1 MQEEQKGELEMQL
14 TIHTDGLEGFR
25 RRSLERARKM
35 DRGEKLRPEKSIT
48 FENPIE
54 MAKVLTPERIRLYQ
68 VVKQRETSVT
78 DLAQGL
84 KRDRSSVSRDVRLL
98 EMKGLVTTRQVAN
111 PGHGRVKLVAAPM
124 EKLTLVAEL

>member
-1 MQEEQKGELEMQL
+1 MLAKREGELNMRL
-14 TIHTDGLEGFR
+14 TIHSDGLEGFR
-25 RRSLERARKM
+25 RRSRELARKM
-35 DRGEKLRPEKSIT
+35 DRGEKIRPEKSIT

-68 VVKQRETSVT
+68 VVKRKETSVT
-78 DLAQGL
+78 SLANGL

-98 EMKGLVTTRQVAN
+98 ELKGLLKTHQVSN
-111 PGHGRVKLVAAPM
+111 PGHGRVKMVTAPV

>member
-1 MQEEQKGELEMQL
+1 MQEGQKGEIKMRL
-14 TIHTDGLEGFR
+14 TIYTDGLEGFR
-25 RRSLERARKM
+25 RRTLERARKM
-35 DRGEKLRPEKSIT
+35 DLGERLQPEKSIT

-54 MAKVLTPERIRLYQ
+54 MAKILTPERIRLYQ
-68 VVKQRETSVT
+68 VVKRRETSVT
-78 DLAQGL
+78 DLAEGL

-111 PGHGRVKLVAAPM
+111 PGHGKVKLVTAPV

>member
-1 MQEEQKGELEMQL
+1 MPKQQGELAMRL

-25 RRSLERARKM
+25 RRSLELARKM

-68 VVKQRETSVT
+68 VVKKRQTSVT
-78 DLAQGL
+78 DLANGL
-84 KRDRSSVSRDVRLL
+84 KRDRGSVSRDVRLL
-98 EMKGLVTTRQVAN
+98 ELKGLLTTHQATN
-111 PGHGRVKLVAAPM
+111 PGHGKVKMVTAPV

>member
-1 MQEEQKGELEMQL
+1 MRL

-25 RRSLERARKM
+25 RRSMELARKM
-35 DRGEKLRPEKSIT
+35 DRGEKIQPEKSIT

-68 VVKQRETSVT
+68 VVKRRETSVT
-78 DLAQGL
+78 DLAHGL

-111 PGHGRVKLVAAPM
+111 PGHGRVKLVTAPV
-124 EKLTLVAEL
+124 EKLTLLAEL

>member
-1 MQEEQKGELEMQL
+1 MSGIREGKLNMRL
-14 TIHTDGLEGFR
+14 KIHTDGFEGFR
-25 RRSLERARKM
+25 RRSLELARKM

-68 VVKQRETSVT
+68 IVKQRETSVT

-98 EMKGLVTTRQVAN
+98 EMKGLLTTRQVAN
-111 PGHGRVKLVAAPM
+111 PGHGRVKMVTAPV

>member
-1 MQEEQKGELEMQL
+1 MEL

-25 RRSLERARKM
+25 RRSLELARKM
-35 DRGEKLRPEKSIT
+35 DRGEKIQSEKNIT

-68 VVKQRETSVT
+68 IVKQRETSVT

-111 PGHGRVKLVAAPM
+111 PGHGRVKLVTAPM
-124 EKLTLVAEL
+124 EKLMRVAEL

>member
-1 MQEEQKGELEMQL
+1 MREERKGELKMRL

-25 RRSLERARKM
+25 KRALELARKM
-35 DRGEKLRPEKSIT
+35 DRGEKIQPEKGIT

-68 VVKQRETSVT
+68 VVKKKQTSVT
-78 DLAQGL
+78 DLANGL

-98 EMKGLVTTRQVAN
+98 ELKGLLTTHQAPN
-111 PGHGRVKLVAAPM
+111 PGHGRVKMVAAPA
-124 EKLTLVAEL
+124 EKLMLVAEL